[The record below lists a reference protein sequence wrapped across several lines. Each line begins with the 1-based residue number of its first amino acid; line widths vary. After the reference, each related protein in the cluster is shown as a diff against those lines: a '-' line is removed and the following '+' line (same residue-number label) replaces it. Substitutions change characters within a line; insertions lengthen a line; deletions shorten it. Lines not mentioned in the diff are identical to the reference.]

1 MKQLRDREI
10 RVIREK
16 LILCYVYLDSISLTG
31 RNLAKFG
38 NKLLKTFDIVFML
51 YVIVLLS
58 IALLETTIFLGMP

>member
-31 RNLAKFG
+31 RNLAKFE

-58 IALLETTIFLGMP
+58 IPLLETTVFLGMP